1 MLHYVSE
8 THNLIFVEIYE
19 NGICC
24 EMAQIVAGSKFIL
37 DGYHNVHNYMYKI
50 GICSFIDVIKTKQTK
65 EYYRMIHTHTASWI
79 RSELS
84 EKS

>member
-1 MLHYVSE
+1 MNELNVLSMVDVASSYKKNNKEMLHHVSE

-37 DGYHNVHNYMYKI
+37 DGYHNCTQLYVQDRNM
-50 GICSFIDVIKTKQTK
+50 
-65 EYYRMIHTHTASWI
+65 
-79 RSELS
+79 
-84 EKS
+84 